1 MKKTAQNDITGDWL
15 QSKPNSEMFDRK
27 PSPKPNASWAFEL
40 EKINAWAYLEQAFT
54 PEECQKIIDYANGF
68 KKINAGVSNKS
79 ELNNKIR
86 ESKVVWITPDSDVG
100 WVYQRMTDV
109 ITKLNAGYFNF
120 DLFGFTEGF
129 QFTEYNAP
137 SGYYGKHVDSMFNG
151 IVRKLSFV
159 LQLSDPKDYEGGE
172 LQIHLCGTPDVMKKE
187 QGTLIAFP
195 SPTLHEVTPI
205 TEGRRYSLVGWI
217 TGKPF
222 K

>member
-1 MKKTAQNDITGDWL
+1 MKEVKSL
-15 QSKPNSEMFDRK
+15 K
-27 PSPKPNASWAFEL
+27 PSPQPNASWAFEL
-40 EKINAWAYLEQAFT
+40 EKINAWAFWNGGFT
-54 PEECQKIIDYANGF
+54 PEECQKIIDYAEQF
-68 KKINAGVSNKS
+68 EKRDAGVSNKV
-79 ELNNKIR
+79 ELNSKIR
-86 ESKVVWITPDSDVG
+86 ESKVVWLTPEPEMH
-100 WVYQRMTDV
+100 WVYERLTDI
-109 ITKLNAGYFNF
+109 ITRLNEDYFRF

-137 SGYYGKHVDSMFNG
+137 SGHYGKHVDSMFNG
-151 IVRKLSFV
+151 TVRKLSFV

-172 LQIHLCGTPDVMKKE
+172 LQIHLSDTPEVMKKE
-187 QGTLIAFP
+187 QGTVIVFP